1 MPEVGRMW
9 NPKMLRTIQI
19 GSGVSVQG
27 ILIKALE
34 NGKLLI
40 RVGDKTFEGFRSN
53 QYVLT
58 PTNR

>member
-1 MPEVGRMW
+1 
-9 NPKMLRTIQI
+9 MLRTIQI

-40 RVGDKTFEGFRSN
+40 RVGDKLLRGFRSN
-53 QYVLT
+53 QYVLN
-58 PTNR
+58 PTNC

>member
-1 MPEVGRMW
+1 
-9 NPKMLRTIQI
+9 MLRTIQI

-40 RVGDKTFEGFRSN
+40 RVGDKTVEGFP
-53 QYVLT
+53 V
-58 PTNR
+58 

>member
-1 MPEVGRMW
+1 MW

-40 RVGDKTFEGFRSN
+40 RVGDKTFEGFRFN
-53 QYVLT
+53 QYALN
-58 PTNR
+58 PTSR